1 MNKTLKTILILT
13 SALFL
18 ASCQDN
24 YYNPYSL
31 DYKMTLLEVPKG
43 IIINVDDAL
52 FLKSY
57 IGYYYINENAYIVDE
72 NDSQIDYSS
81 LNAGDECIAKVYCPS
96 QDLTPSSFMKDIV
109 EGYIFPDD
117 AKFEYY
123 DVFYIQLLGENSAN

>member
-24 YYNPYSL
+24 YNPYSL

-72 NDSQIDYSS
+72 SDSQVDYSS
-81 LNAGDECIAKVYCPS
+81 LKARDECIAKVYCPS
-96 QDLTPSSFMKDIV
+96 QDLTPSSFMKDII
-109 EGYIFPDD
+109 EGYTFLDD

-123 DVFYIQLLGENSAN
+123 DVFYIQLLSENSAN